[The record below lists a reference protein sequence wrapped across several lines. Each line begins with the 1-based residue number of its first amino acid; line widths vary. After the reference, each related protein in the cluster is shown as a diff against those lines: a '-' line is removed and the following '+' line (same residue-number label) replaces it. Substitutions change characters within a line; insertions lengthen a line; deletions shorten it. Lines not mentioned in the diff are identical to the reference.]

1 MMAAEKQ
8 MYNTKKPNASN
19 CEDVLQRRTFL
30 QQVLGS
36 AALGFTAFGPRV
48 LHVARKRRKP
58 NVILI
63 MTDDQGYG
71 DLSCHG
77 NPVLSTPNLDRLYSE
92 SVRFTNFHVDPFCAP
107 TRAALM
113 TGKIS
118 GRVGVRRT
126 LNMRNYLPV
135 NEKTMA
141 DVFKAGGY
149 RTGLFGKWHLG
160 HNYPYRPIDR
170 GFEEWFGIGDC
181 GLAATSDYW
190 SNNRFDDHYNHNG
203 QWEQAEGFN
212 TDVFFDRAIQFIRSN
227 REQPLFVYLAPN
239 VPHFPWNVRPEWLEL
254 YRGRKLP
261 VELDSFYAS
270 IARVDWNIGRLRQF
284 LNQQGIADNT
294 ILVFITDNGTG
305 HPQNIY
311 NAGMR
316 QRKGSVYEGG
326 HRVPCFI
333 HWPNGSLGKPR
344 DIDTLVAHFDL
355 LPTLAEFCSLDL
367 PAVSRPRRDRPGGL
381 DLDGRSLVP
390 LLRQSG
396 QPWEERAWVLHSQNG
411 YETPVKWTSSVVLT
425 QRWRLVNGREL
436 YDIQADPSQK
446 NDVAANHPN
455 VVQQLRRRYEEH
467 WNRCGL
473 GRKQPNERPVI
484 GSPQQEIIELGPDA
498 WMLDSPERHVWWQG
512 DVRLGNKFNGYWPVM
527 VAESGIYRFE
537 VRRWPECVDAP
548 IAGVPSEQMPD
559 EIVIEQKRWRLPKCR
574 ALPVAAAR
582 LEVKGQ
588 TLEKHVSEKV
598 TAISFELTLKM
609 GAADIRATLLDKSGQ
624 EISGAYYVYV
634 RRRTQG

>member
-1 MMAAEKQ
+1 MVEEKLISAGRRPQ
-8 MYNTKKPNASN
+8 VDDKKKPNKNHRENLLA
-19 CEDVLQRRTFL
+19 RRTFL
-30 QQVLGS
+30 QQVFGA
-36 AALGFTAFGPRV
+36 AALGFTAFGSHM
-48 LHVARKRRKP
+48 LGAARKQRKP

-77 NPVLSTPNLDRLYSE
+77 NPVLSTPNLDRLYAE
-92 SVRFTNFHVDPFCAP
+92 SVRFTDFHVDPFCAP

-113 TGKIS
+113 TGKLS

-135 NEKTMA
+135 NETTMA
-141 DVFKAGGY
+141 DVFKANGY

-170 GFEEWFGIGDC
+170 GFDEWFGIGDC

-190 SNNRFDDHYNHNG
+190 GNNRFDDHYNHNG
-203 QWEQAEGFN
+203 QWEPSEGFN
-212 TDVFFDRAIQFIRSN
+212 ADVFFDRAIQFIRSK
-227 REQPLFVYLAPN
+227 REQPLFIYLAPN

-254 YRGRKLP
+254 YRTRKLP
-261 VELDSFYAS
+261 GELDNFYAS

-284 LNQQGIADNT
+284 LDKQGLADDT
-294 ILVFITDNGTG
+294 ILVFLTDNGTA

-311 NAGMR
+311 NAAMR

-333 HWPNGSLGKPR
+333 HWPTGSLDRPR

-355 LPTLAEFCSLDL
+355 LPTLAELCSLYL
-367 PAVSRPRRDRPGGL
+367 PEGL

-390 LLRQSG
+390 LLKQPDQS
-396 QPWEERAWVLHSQNG
+396 WEDRVWILHSQNG

-446 NDVAANHPN
+446 KDVAANHPE
-455 VVQQLRRRYEEH
+455 VIQQLRRRYEEH

-473 GRKQPNERPVI
+473 GQKQPNERPIV
-484 GSPQQEIIELGPDA
+484 GSSRQVTVELGPDA
-498 WMLDSPERHVWWQG
+498 WMLDPPRRSLWWQG
-512 DVRLGNKFNGYWPVM
+512 EVRRGTKANGFWPIK
-527 VAESGIYRFE
+527 VAQAGTYRFE
-537 VRRWPECVDAP
+537 VRRWPACVDAP
-548 IAGVPSEQMPD
+548 ISGVPEVQLSHET
-559 EIVIEQKRWRLPKCR
+559 VVEQKRWRLPKCS
-574 ALPVAAAR
+574 ALPVAAVR
-582 LEVKGQ
+582 LEVNGQ
-588 TLEKHVSEKV
+588 MLEENVDGKV
-598 TAISFELTLKM
+598 TSVSFDLALKE
-609 GAADIRATLLDKSGQ
+609 GSVEVRATLLDKSGR
-624 EISGAYYVYV
+624 EICGAYYVYV
-634 RRRTQG
+634 RRRTSD